1 MLPHKVLFLRSN
13 GVEHMTKN
21 NVLAIL
27 MQSKDFVSGEAI
39 SRQLG
44 LSRTAVNMAVKT
56 LRAEGYQIESVTNR
70 GYMLINA
77 PDVLT
82 RGALMGYLP
91 GRRMNNVECFD
102 VVDSTNHEMMKLA
115 VDGAPNGQVI
125 IANQQ
130 KRGKGR
136 RGRTFS
142 SPAGQGI
149 YMSYLMIPP
158 YEVKRRIASSG
169 NNSMWS
175 AITSWTA
182 VTVAK
187 TIYNLC
193 GVRPDI
199 KWVNDLYM
207 NGRKICG
214 ILTQTTFDAEVSE
227 IQNIIIGI
235 GINVHEDYEDFP
247 EEIRDIAG
255 SIWSETGS
263 RIIRA
268 ELASELIHALDEMCE
283 RWPGDMEEY
292 LDNYRRWNIVTG
304 RDVMVNYG
312 DNSEQVHVDAIGD
325 DFSLIVTDQKGE
337 QKHLICGDVSLKL

>member
-1 MLPHKVLFLRSN
+1 
-13 GVEHMTKN
+13 MTKN

-169 NNSMWS
+169 NNSLWS

>member
-1 MLPHKVLFLRSN
+1 
-13 GVEHMTKN
+13 MTKN

-70 GYMLINA
+70 GYMLVNA

-102 VVDSTNHEMMKLA
+102 VVDSTNHEMLKLA
-115 VDGAPNGQVI
+115 VDGAQNGQVI

-136 RGRTFS
+136 KGRNFS

-149 YMSYLMIPP
+149 YMSYLMIPTH
-158 YEVKRRIASSG
+158 EVKRRISSTG
-169 NNSMWS
+169 NNAMWS

-182 VTVAK
+182 VTVAR

-214 ILTQTTFDAEVSE
+214 ILTQTTFDAEVND

-235 GINVHEDYEDFP
+235 GINVHENYEDFP
-247 EEIRDIAG
+247 EEIRDTAG
-255 SIWSETGS
+255 SIWSETSS

-268 ELASELIHALDEMCE
+268 ELAAELIHALDDMCE
-283 RWPGDMEEY
+283 RWPGDMDDY
-292 LDNYRRWNIVTG
+292 LECYRRWNIVPG
-304 RDVMVNYG
+304 RDVIVNYG
-312 DNSEQVHVDAIGD
+312 DNSEKVHAKAIGD
-325 DFSLIVTDQKGE
+325 DFSLIVTDKEGNE
-337 QKHLICGDVSLKL
+337 KRLIFGDVSLKI